1 MTVRSSNPGERETRY
16 RLDIFAPNVL
26 DAVKSAGG
34 WLFDCAMAGWDVT
47 VMVQDHGD
55 PRPLQIL
62 GADVVDLGPAMS
74 SWEQR
79 LHPHSMAVAAD
90 LFDRD
95 ARVKQTVLHAL
106 EHGMTDVTLW
116 GERWPAGLGGSVDE
130 MRHELSSAASAFKS
144 QALAA
149 AKKPEAQSVGEI
161 ETFRRVTVACPAP
174 LLPWQRR
181 PRHRT
186 A

>member
-1 MTVRSSNPGERETRY
+1 MAVRSSNPGERETRY

-47 VMVQDHGD
+47 VMVHDHGD

-79 LHPHSMAVAAD
+79 LHPQSMAVAAE

-95 ARVKQTVLHAL
+95 ARVKQIVLQAL
-106 EHGMTDVTLW
+106 EHGVTDVTLW
-116 GERWPAGLGGSVDE
+116 GERWPAELGASVDE
-130 MRHELSSAASAFKS
+130 MRHELTSAARAFKS

-149 AKKPEAQSVGEI
+149 AGDPQAAPVGDT
-161 ETFRRVTVACPAP
+161 ETFRYGPVACPAP
-174 LLPWQRR
+174 LLPWRRR
-181 PRHRT
+181 PRYRT